1 MAQVSFRA
9 NVGQVRGL
17 KFTQDNK
24 AMFRF
29 SAAENHSR
37 YNRQTQKYDD
47 IGTTWYEIT
56 VFGKHAEDLANVI
69 ESGKKQ
75 QVTVS
80 GRMETREYSTEA
92 GTPGKSLDVTADHVG
107 IVYFAPQ
114 QQGGGGFNAAPA
126 SNPAPASNQWGNN
139 PGGAWAG
146 GQAQGQGQS
155 QAPPF

>member
-1 MAQVSFRA
+1 MAQISFRA

-80 GRMETREYSTEA
+80 GRMETREYTTEA

-114 QQGGGGFNAAPA
+114 HAPQSAPAASWGAAPGNDPWQGGG
-126 SNPAPASNQWGNN
+126 Q
-139 PGGAWAG
+139 
-146 GQAQGQGQS
+146 QQGQGE
-155 QAPPF
+155 APF

>member
-29 SAAENHSR
+29 SAAENCSR
-37 YNRQTQKYDD
+37 YNRQKQSYED

-80 GRMETREYSTEA
+80 GKMETREYTIDA
-92 GTPGKSLDVTADHVG
+92 GSPGKSLDVTAGHVG
-107 IVYFAPQ
+107 IFYFAPQ
-114 QQGGGGFNAAPA
+114 QPQQGGGF
-126 SNPAPASNQWGNN
+126 
-139 PGGAWAG
+139 G
-146 GQAQGQGQS
+146 GQPAANPQGTWGDKSQTSVWADSEQGS
-155 QAPPF
+155 WDNP

>member
-17 KFTQDNK
+17 KFTNDGK

-37 YNRQTQKYDD
+37 YNRQTQSYDD

-80 GRMETREYSTEA
+80 GKMATREYTTEA
-92 GTPGKSLDVTADHVG
+92 GAPGKSLDVTADHVG
-107 IVYFAPQ
+107 LVYFAPKDQAQ
-114 QQGGGGFNAAPA
+114 QQGGQSSANSQGAWGNAPGNAWGGGFQQPQQGEAP
-126 SNPAPASNQWGNN
+126 
-139 PGGAWAG
+139 
-146 GQAQGQGQS
+146 
-155 QAPPF
+155 F